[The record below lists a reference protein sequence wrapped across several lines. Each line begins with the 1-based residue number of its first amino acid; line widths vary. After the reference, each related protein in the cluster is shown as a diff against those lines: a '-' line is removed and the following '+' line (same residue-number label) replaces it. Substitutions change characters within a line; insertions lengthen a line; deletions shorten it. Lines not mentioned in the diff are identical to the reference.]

1 MGVSLRLLSFQVFVL
16 SFFFVFFGQ
25 YTPEFVHVTSK
36 GRQNA
41 SRRRQRWEMRKGAWG
56 NYGRSQLVAKK
67 SRQRDASA
75 TANVVVLILPTKIGL
90 SQAMFATKQK
100 FKITGRVFLQMP
112 IVVLPFR
119 IPPAGLMYSPLLRPE
134 PCS

>member
-1 MGVSLRLLSFQVFVL
+1 MP
-16 SFFFVFFGQ
+16 
-25 YTPEFVHVTSK
+25 TP
-36 GRQNA
+36 
-41 SRRRQRWEMRKGAWG
+41 
-56 NYGRSQLVAKK
+56 
-67 SRQRDASA
+67 
-75 TANVVVLILPTKIGL
+75 NVVVLILPTKIGL